1 MAVDGTLPLPPPPP
15 LPPSPPSP
23 PGKPFQRKTKFR
35 LDDEIHS
42 LPHRMKKEHPKELS
56 FHAYGFFGEAMMA
69 ANFKFLREM
78 KKVGQKVDRSEW
90 FMTPETVNAYYAPFW
105 NEMVFPAA
113 ILQPPFFHISH
124 HPAQNFGAIGG
135 IMGHEL
141 SHGFDTHGHKYDK
154 SGRLKMWWRRAAR
167 AEFLKRAR
175 CVVKYFQRYTVQGM
189 QLSGLKEL
197 AENVAD
203 MGGVK
208 FSLSALRLF
217 LKEEAAAGRTY
228 PVTPTHV
235 HGAGEHRTVEQLF
248 FLSWGQTWCTK
259 ASPDTELSLAS
270 TDEHSPARMRVNGPL
285 SQNKDFQKAFG
296 CAKGTPMNPSK
307 GQCVVW

>member
-1 MAVDGTLPLPPPPP
+1 
-15 LPPSPPSP
+15 
-23 PGKPFQRKTKFR
+23 
-35 LDDEIHS
+35 
-42 LPHRMKKEHPKELS
+42 
-56 FHAYGFFGEAMMA
+56 MA

-154 SGRLKMWWRRAAR
+154 SGRLKMWWRFAAAR

-208 FSLSALRLF
+208 FALSALRLF
-217 LKEEAAAGRTY
+217 GPEEAAAGRTV
-228 PVTPTHV
+228 PGDADARPRRRRAPLRRAALLPLVGADVV
-235 HGAGEHRTVEQLF
+235 HEGESRHRALARVDRRALARADARQRPALAEQRLPEGVR
-248 FLSWGQTWCTK
+248 LQESGR
-259 ASPDTELSLAS
+259 P
-270 TDEHSPARMRVNGPL
+270 
-285 SQNKDFQKAFG
+285 
-296 CAKGTPMNPSK
+296 
-307 GQCVVW
+307 

>member
-1 MAVDGTLPLPPPPP
+1 
-15 LPPSPPSP
+15 
-23 PGKPFQRKTKFR
+23 
-35 LDDEIHS
+35 
-42 LPHRMKKEHPKELS
+42 
-56 FHAYGFFGEAMMA
+56 MA

-124 HPAQNFGAIGG
+124 HPAQNLGRSAASWATSSRTASTRTATSTTRAGG
-135 IMGHEL
+135 SRCG
-141 SHGFDTHGHKYDK
+141 GG
-154 SGRLKMWWRRAAR
+154 GAR
-167 AEFLKRAR
+167 APSSSSAR
-175 CVVKYFQRYTVQGM
+175 GCVVKYFQRYTVQGM

-217 LKEEAAAGRTY
+217 SKKRRRRGGRT
-228 PVTPTHV
+228 
-235 HGAGEHRTVEQLF
+235 R
-248 FLSWGQTWCTK
+248 
-259 ASPDTELSLAS
+259 
-270 TDEHSPARMRVNGPL
+270 
-285 SQNKDFQKAFG
+285 
-296 CAKGTPMNPSK
+296 
-307 GQCVVW
+307 